1 VDGWK
6 LVRPEKLW
14 DIARQINAGVFQ
26 GEGKVFKK
34 NILDA
39 LPEINA
45 DVVYLDPPYPG
56 VMSYEREYK
65 IIDKILEGRSR
76 STSPFT
82 AKDGASMIDAL
93 LERAVHI
100 PIWLLSL
107 GNEVVRLE
115 DLEEKMRRF
124 GRETKALEIQ
134 HQHLEAVATEAKKK
148 RNREFLVIGWDPD
161 SELLKRL
168 HAECS

>member
-1 VDGWK
+1 MK
-6 LVRPEKLW
+6 SFIHLS
-14 DIARQINAGVFQ
+14 
-26 GEGKVFKK
+26 
-34 NILDA
+34 

-76 STSPFT
+76 PTSPFT
-82 AKDGASMIDAL
+82 RKDGASMIDTL

-100 PIWLLSL
+100 PLWLLSL
-107 GNEVVRLE
+107 GNEVVCLDE
-115 DLEEKMRRF
+115 LEEKMKRF

-134 HQHLEAVATEAKKK
+134 HQHLEAVATEEKKK
-148 RNREFLVIGWDPD
+148 RNREFLVIGMDPD
-161 SELLKRL
+161 SSILRRVHVEK
-168 HAECS
+168 S